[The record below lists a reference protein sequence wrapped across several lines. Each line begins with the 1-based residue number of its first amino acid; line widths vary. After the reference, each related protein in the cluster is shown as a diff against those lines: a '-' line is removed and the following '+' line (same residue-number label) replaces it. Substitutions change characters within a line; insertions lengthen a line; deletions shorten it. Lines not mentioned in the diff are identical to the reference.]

1 MKYIVAVIQPFKL
14 SEVRFALLDIPE
26 FPGLTVT
33 RVEGFGQGRAR
44 ARASGQDTLTDFVP
58 KIKLECAVKD
68 AMAPAVTEVIMRH
81 AHTGNKGDGKVFV
94 FELPCASRIRT
105 GEHDDECLWSPTGS

>member
-1 MKYIVAVIQPFKL
+1 MKYVVAVIQPFKL
-14 SEVRFALLDIPE
+14 SEVRSALLDLPE

-44 ARASGQDTLTDFVP
+44 AKASGREPVTDFLP
-58 KIKLECAVKD
+58 KIKVECAVKD
-68 AMAPAVTEVIMRH
+68 AMAPAVAEVILRH

-94 FELPCASRIRT
+94 FDLPKAWRIRT
-105 GEHDDECLWSPTGS
+105 GELDDECLWSPRGS